1 MADISQLGYMM
12 DGARMVQRDGGGKGD
27 SGVIDPEDG
36 SDHNREV
43 AHLCLV
49 GEGLEITCE

>member
-12 DGARMVQRDGGGKGD
+12 DGARVVQRDGGGKGD

-43 AHLCLV
+43 SHLCLV